1 MTKEIKQ
8 LEVGYD
14 EQVQELQIELST
26 WRKQNDIL
34 LKQMKEREDKFEDF
48 TKELKEQKSTEIQ
61 QLKLE
66 LKQTRQE
73 YGEKKNFKNKKYHWL
88 KKN

>member
-1 MTKEIKQ
+1 MVNKFKSEALISKQAEVTMTKEIKQ

-48 TKELKEQKSTEIQ
+48 TKSL
-61 QLKLE
+61 
-66 LKQTRQE
+66 
-73 YGEKKNFKNKKYHWL
+73 KNKSQQKF
-88 KKN
+88 NN